1 MTFIQFEYIIAVDN
15 YRHFGRA
22 AEACFV
28 TQPTLSMQINKLEDQ
43 LGIIIFDRSKQPVVP
58 TDIGKRVIKQA
69 RVAVSELKKVK
80 EIVEDEK
87 GEISG
92 EIRIGIIPTLSPYL
106 LPLFINS
113 FIKKYPSVNIKV
125 EELITEHVITKLK
138 NELLDVGLIVTPYSD
153 PGLVAK
159 PLFYE
164 EFFAYVS
171 DDSELSKQKELI
183 ADDLPSQ
190 EVWLLNEGHCFR
202 DQVLNLCHNY
212 NDRESQF
219 KYESGSLE
227 ALKKIVDK
235 HGGLTLLP
243 ELATNEMSDTERKK
257 LRKFKEPKPVREV
270 SMIMHRSYLKRKL
283 VEALHKEILASIP
296 SKINVKKHGEVI
308 SWK

>member
-43 LGIIIFDRSKQPVVP
+43 LGVVIFDRSKQPVVP
-58 TDIGKRVIKQA
+58 TDIGKRIIKQA

-80 EIVEDEK
+80 ELIEDEK
-87 GEISG
+87 GEIAG
-92 EIRIGIIPTLSPYL
+92 EIKIGIIPTLSPYL

-113 FIKKYPSVNIKV
+113 LIKKYPQVNIKV
-125 EELITEHVITKLK
+125 EELITGDIIKKLK
-138 NELLDVGLIVTPYSD
+138 NELLDVGLIVTPYTD
-153 PGLVAK
+153 PGLVTK

-171 DDSELSKQKELI
+171 EKSKLAEQNELV
-183 ADDLPSQ
+183 ADDLPSE

-243 ELATNEMSDTERKK
+243 ELATIELSEREQTK
-257 LRKFKEPKPVREV
+257 LRKFEEPKPVREV
-270 SMIMHRSYLKRKL
+270 SLIMHRSYLKRKL
-283 VEALHKEILASIP
+283 VEALHREILDSIP
-296 SKINVKKHGEVI
+296 ANIDIKKHGEVI